1 MNIIC
6 SDIRKVTNI
15 TKQRGLAA
23 IEFTMVLPF
32 LLLLIFACAE
42 FGRLMF
48 QYNAL
53 NKTVRD
59 ASRYLTANAKL
70 GDTDLVNIKDAVALD
85 VKRLIR
91 YGQSNSSTMLLPNLQ
106 DEDIS
111 FNVSGDFITITVT
124 YDWQPIFS
132 DSLTTF
138 GFGNDID
145 LSFPMVSTYTMRA
158 L

>member
-1 MNIIC
+1 MRTINSNLKSTRNIA
-6 SDIRKVTNI
+6 
-15 TKQRGLAA
+15 KQKGLAA

-32 LLLLIFACAE
+32 LLVLIFACAE

-59 ASRYLTANAKL
+59 ASRYLTTNAKP
-70 GDTDLVNIKDAVALD
+70 GDTDLINIKDTVALD

-91 YGQSNSSTMLLPNLQ
+91 YGQSTSSTVLLPNLQ
-106 DEDIS
+106 DDDIS

-138 GFGNDID
+138 GLGNDID